1 MATRMD
7 VAVVEV
13 PISDA
18 MPGAWPV
25 SWSGAWLGALGG
37 LAAALLGGLLGIALA
52 AFPVTPGN
60 RVGPEDLGFAQLAA
74 SVCVAFFSFV
84 IAGWIAATVAG
95 ARRAEPAIL
104 HGAVAWLV
112 AVPMLIALVAFG
124 VRGFGGWY
132 GGLAGSPMWAS
143 PGTPIA
149 AEAAREA
156 AGGAATALLLG
167 LVGAVLGGWMAS
179 GEPMSLRHYRR
190 RNIVGGRS

>member
-1 MATRMD
+1 MD

-13 PISDA
+13 PVGDA
-18 MPGAWPV
+18 MPEGWPV

-37 LAAALLGGLLGIALA
+37 VAAALLGGLLGIAVG

-60 RVGPEDLGFAQLAA
+60 RIGPEDLGFAELAA

-84 IAGWIAATVAG
+84 IGGWIAARIAG
-95 ARRAEPAIL
+95 MRRAEPAML
-104 HGAVAWLV
+104 HGAIAWLV
-112 AVPMLIALVAFG
+112 AVPMLLALVAFG
-124 VRGFGGWY
+124 VKGFAGWY
-132 GGLAGSPMWAS
+132 GGLAGTPIWAA

-149 AEAAREA
+149 AKAAREA

-190 RNIVGGRS
+190 RNIQGDLP

>member
-1 MATRMD
+1 MD

-13 PISDA
+13 PVGDA
-18 MPGAWPV
+18 VQAGWLVA
-25 SWSGAWLGALGG
+25 WSGAWLGALGG
-37 LAAALLGGLLGIALA
+37 LAATLLGGLLGIAWG
-52 AFPVTPGN
+52 AFPVTPGG
-60 RVGPEDLGFAQLAA
+60 RIGPEDLGFWQLAA

-84 IAGWIAATVAG
+84 IGGWISARVAG
-95 ARRAEPAIL
+95 AQRAEPAIL
-104 HGAVAWLV
+104 QGAIAWLV
-112 AVPMLIALVAFG
+112 AVPLLLVLVAFG
-124 VRGFGGWY
+124 VRGFAGWY
-132 GGLAGSPMWAS
+132 GGLAGSPIWAS

-190 RNIVGGRS
+190 RGIEGGLR

>member
-1 MATRMD
+1 MD

-13 PISDA
+13 PVGDV

-25 SWSGAWLGALGG
+25 SWTGTWLGALGG
-37 LAAALLGGLLGIALA
+37 VAAALLGGLLGIALG

-60 RVGPEDLGFAQLAA
+60 RIGPEDLGFVQLAA

-84 IAGWIAATVAG
+84 IGGWIAATVAG
-95 ARRAEPAIL
+95 ARRAEPAIVQ
-104 HGAVAWLV
+104 GAFAWLI
-112 AVPMLIALVAFG
+112 AVPMLLVLVAFG
-124 VRGFGGWY
+124 VRGFGGFY
-132 GGLAGSPMWAS
+132 GGLAGSPIWAA

-190 RNIVGGRS
+190 RRTEGGLP